1 MIHLAALALLGALCL
16 TACVLDLRFR
26 RLPNWLCAVTA
37 VTGIAHAVAIS
48 GGATAW
54 YSSLLHG
61 TVALIIGMVLFAF
74 RWIGGGDAKFYA
86 ALACWLPF
94 RQAPLLLTSVCLVG
108 FLLLVA
114 WFTVRRIQGKKISMG
129 RNREEAAKLPFGI
142 AIALGGLLAVAN

>member
-37 VTGIAHAVAIS
+37 VTGIAHAVAIPVV
-48 GGATAW
+48 ATAW

-94 RQAPLLLTSVCLVG
+94 RQAPLLHSR
-108 FLLLVA
+108 FWRIVA
-114 WFTVRRIQGKKISMG
+114 HSFTILENHGTFIHDSG
-129 RNREEAAKLPFGI
+129 ESWYIIES
-142 AIALGGLLAVAN
+142 